1 MIRIVKIFNILSKFP
16 HLAPY
21 FSYMSSL
28 SQALFSSISEDH
40 SSRELGLRTMTQMSH
55 SDPSAFL
62 LNLSLELGNNTSPPH
77 IRQLAGLMLKNTMQ
91 NSTKD
96 PMLEKVWDRVDS
108 QVKAQI
114 RNNALGSL
122 ASEDKDVRLISSQTV
137 ATLACFDIPQGQWLN
152 VLNILITN
160 ATNLNR
166 TFKISALRTLG
177 YICDGLSS
185 EFVAREQSNMILTA
199 IASSLDPS
207 ETDFEIKNI
216 ALSAFRNSLK
226 FIKAN
231 MQNPQER
238 TIIMNLMYSCCQDQN
253 IEIRSNSMM
262 IVCDILRIYYDEIES
277 NLIELGN
284 LTYNII
290 RNDHE
295 SVAIFAVEFWN
306 EAADE
311 EIQRLKYQDK
321 PCRKYIE
328 TAAASLIPLLLEKI
342 HLISED
348 LDEWVLYKACSS
360 TLGSIAGIIND
371 KILDYVGNYVATHL
385 NNEDWHMRAAAA
397 LIVGSIA
404 ESLTNSELLVKV
416 VYSNILKLIEDPV
429 YEVKQHAS
437 WTVSMICEHHT
448 EAVYANNAIENT
460 LKKVF
465 DELKDH
471 PKIAVHACWTV
482 VGIFSTPLCRSMIN
496 QSITKFVVE
505 QLITATGRN
514 DVNSQEY
521 ELGIAIWTA
530 IIKIFEEIS
539 DVHYN
544 LALEKIPFFLN
555 FLNSSITVHESLMA
569 QSQICSVI
577 HSIFIKMQPGSVS
590 ENIAQAFVDIVIK
603 IFNTRGTVVEEALQA
618 IGALASN
625 IELKF
630 SKYLDSIMPFL
641 NWSLDCS
648 ISPICKSALIITG
661 DFSRALGKY
670 FDSYIGN
677 ILPKIFNILTN
688 QQLEFDVKVRAIE
701 TLTDISSYC
710 TLALIPFLPGVIK
723 FIDEASIHSLD
734 LNLEKNNVDYADHLL
749 DLRDGI
755 MSFYV
760 GLAQGLNDC
769 QKGDLLL
776 MYLKKMVEYGL
787 EILKDQYRP
796 NMNIQGSFIGLIGD
810 TARYEGKKAAQYL
823 KIQPVCQ
830 VIEKYMNSPDSAIK
844 EVAYYADLALKE
856 I

>member
-1 MIRIVKIFNILSKFP
+1 
-16 HLAPY
+16 
-21 FSYMSSL
+21 MSSL
-28 SQALFSSISEDH
+28 SQALFSSISKDH

-55 SDPSAFL
+55 SDPSSFL
-62 LNLSLELGNNTSPPH
+62 LNLSLELANNTSPPH

-91 NSTKD
+91 NATKD
-96 PMLEKVWDRVDS
+96 PMLEKVWDQVDS
-108 QVKAQI
+108 QVKTQI

-137 ATLACFDIPQGQWLN
+137 ATLACFDIPQGQWLD
-152 VLNILITN
+152 VLDILITN

-185 EFVAREQSNMILTA
+185 DYVAREQSNMILTA

-207 ETDFEIKNI
+207 ETDFEIKSI
-216 ALSAFRNSLK
+216 TLSAFRNSLK

-231 MQNPQER
+231 MQNLQER
-238 TIIMNLMYSCCQDQN
+238 TIIMNLIYSCCQDQN
-253 IEIRSNSMM
+253 VQIRSSSMM
-262 IVCDILRIYYDEIES
+262 IICDILRIYYDEIES
-277 NLIELGN
+277 NLIDLGN

-295 SVAIFAVEFWN
+295 NVGIFAVEFWN
-306 EAADE
+306 EVADE
-311 EIQRLKYQDK
+311 EIQRIKYQDK
-321 PCRKYIE
+321 PCKNYIE

-342 HLISED
+342 HLINED

-371 KILDYVGNYVATHL
+371 KILDYVGNYIATNL
-385 NNEDWHMRAAAA
+385 NSEDWHMRAASA

-416 VYSNILKLIEDPV
+416 VYSNILKLTADPV
-429 YEVKQHAS
+429 YEVKQNAS
-437 WTVSMICEHHT
+437 WTVSMICEYHIN
-448 EAVYANNAIENT
+448 AVYANRAIEDT
-460 LKKVF
+460 FKRVF

-482 VGIFSTPLCRSMIN
+482 VGIFSTPLSKKTIDQNMA
-496 QSITKFVVE
+496 KFILE

-514 DVNSQEY
+514 DINSQEY

-530 IIKIFEEIS
+530 VIKIFEETS
-539 DVHYN
+539 DTYYN
-544 LALEKIPFFLN
+544 IALEKLPYFLN
-555 FLNSSITVHESLMA
+555 LLNSTVNVHESLMA
-569 QSQICSVI
+569 QSQICSVF
-577 HSIFIKMQPGSVS
+577 HAIFIKTQPGSIS
-590 ENIAQAFVDIVIK
+590 DNIAQAFVDIVIK
-603 IFNTRGTVVEEALQA
+603 IFNARGTVIEEALQA
-618 IGALASN
+618 LGALASN
-625 IELKF
+625 IEIKF
-630 SKYLDSIMPFL
+630 SKYFDLVMPFL
-641 NWSLDCS
+641 NWSLECS
-648 ISPICKSALIITG
+648 ASSICKSALMMTG

-670 FDSYIGN
+670 FDNCIEN

-710 TLALIPFLPGVIK
+710 TLALIPFLPGVLK

-734 LNLEKNNVDYADHLL
+734 LNLEKTNIDYAEHLL
-749 DLRDGI
+749 ELREGI

-760 GLAQGLNDC
+760 GLALGLNDC

-776 MYLKKMVEYGL
+776 MHLEKMVDYGL
-787 EILKDQYRP
+787 EILKEQYRP
-796 NMNIQGSFIGLIGD
+796 NANIQGSFIGLIGD
-810 TARYEGKKAAQYL
+810 TARFEGNKASQYL
-823 KIQPVCQ
+823 KIQPVCE
-830 VIEKYMNSPDSAIK
+830 VVERYMNSSDLAIK
-844 EVAYYADLALKE
+844 EVAYYADLALKD